1 MEIGEESEAKD
12 ILEKIR
18 EEVVKNFIKK
28 PDAEKIGLLTTSKE
42 GFPSFKTLSD

>member
-12 ILEKIR
+12 ILKKIK
-18 EEVVKNFIKK
+18 EELVKNFIKK
-28 PDAEKIGLLTTSKE
+28 LDAEKIGSPTTSKE

>member
-12 ILEKIR
+12 IVKKI
-18 EEVVKNFIKK
+18 EEELVKNFIEK
-28 PDAEKIGLLTTSKE
+28 PDAEKIGSPTISKE

>member
-12 ILEKIR
+12 ILKKIR
-18 EEVVKNFIKK
+18 EELVKNFIKK
-28 PDAEKIGLLTTSKE
+28 PDAEKIGSPTTSKE